1 MRNNKRIA
9 LVLIIMIILP
19 IFTNIVYTE
28 KKIEAKTETG
38 VTVLKLDENGDD
50 EQGLEYTLNAKTNFA
65 KVSSQRILDID
76 AQIQIPDAVVDK
88 DGTLYQVNE
97 LADDLFVNCSMIK
110 SLRLSESLQKFNFS
124 CLNKSSCQELYLGQN
139 ASTIFPGATQKI
151 ENISVSKYNTSLA
164 VENGV
169 LFNKE
174 KTVLMKAPY
183 SMENVTTYEVPVTVK
198 HIYDYAFSDTKYAYH
213 WETQPEEEDVVCE
226 LGKDNKDDQGLTYEY
241 QYKTGGVLVT
251 GTGLQ
256 LEEVVIP
263 DYVIYNWEDGRT
275 SQLRVDS
282 VKNVVGESTKR
293 ISIGANVKTL
303 AENLFSD
310 AHCLEK
316 MEVDPRNNSFCTE
329 EGGLYSLT
337 KDIIY
342 RIPVST
348 ESFIFPEEVST
359 VAPYCFAYT
368 NLGDVRFDANK
379 FYDLQRAS
387 FMQCSITHIFLPNVK
402 RISSKAFEKC
412 TKLKWVVLGNR
423 QVELYADAF
432 RECTRLEAVFLPQ
445 IHSLDYSCEYF
456 YNCVSLKTCVIL
468 NGINVFGQT
477 CFYGNKIQYMVLP
490 QECEKIVDSVRE
502 DPIPGFQFMQEIY
515 FPKNCHVNAFF
526 YSDNS
531 SVKAYYPAGGTTESE
546 IEKYNYLSKRVTW
559 VEEKDH
565 EHTYENHD
573 IYDAN
578 GLTIS
583 AERCTDCYKQVSYRA
598 KAAEGEILPQYDFYR
613 EPVIQSIMKNHGNE
627 SSDTS
632 TPTISPTPSAR
643 VTPTASPTASAG
655 IMPTVSPTASA
666 GIMPTVSPTPNA
678 KETSAPV
685 SSIAPTANNSG
696 NQSAKPELNKGV
708 SQSKVAKA
716 KKSKLKIT
724 PVISVKKKRSGKIK
738 YIHIHLKKY
747 QGTHIEIYAGKKNK
761 LRKIGGKAFSIKKYK
776 KILNV
781 KYSKK
786 KQVLYVKVRTY
797 KKVKNKRIY
806 SRYSK
811 TIKVRT

>member
-1 MRNNKRIA
+1 M
-9 LVLIIMIILP
+9 
-19 IFTNIVYTE
+19 
-28 KKIEAKTETG
+28 
-38 VTVLKLDENGDD
+38 
-50 EQGLEYTLNAKTNFA
+50 
-65 KVSSQRILDID
+65 
-76 AQIQIPDAVVDK
+76 
-88 DGTLYQVNE
+88 
-97 LADDLFVNCSMIK
+97 
-110 SLRLSESLQKFNFS
+110 
-124 CLNKSSCQELYLGQN
+124 
-139 ASTIFPGATQKI
+139 
-151 ENISVSKYNTSLA
+151 
-164 VENGV
+164 
-169 LFNKE
+169 
-174 KTVLMKAPY
+174 
-183 SMENVTTYEVPVTVK
+183 
-198 HIYDYAFSDTKYAYH
+198 
-213 WETQPEEEDVVCE
+213 
-226 LGKDNKDDQGLTYEY
+226 
-241 QYKTGGVLVT
+241 
-251 GTGLQ
+251 
-256 LEEVVIP
+256 
-263 DYVIYNWEDGRT
+263 IYNWEEGRT

-282 VKNVVGESTKR
+282 VKNVVGESTKE

-303 AENLFSD
+303 DDNLFSD
-310 AHCLEK
+310 AHCLEDI
-316 MEVDPRNNSFCTE
+316 EVDSRNNSFCVE
-329 EGGLYSLT
+329 GGGLYSLT
-337 KDIIY
+337 KDTIY

-387 FMQCSITHIFLPNVK
+387 FMQCSITHLFLPNVK
-402 RISSKAFEKC
+402 RISNKAFEKC

-445 IHSLDYSCEYF
+445 IHSLDYSCKYF

-546 IEKYNYLSKRVTW
+546 IETYNYLSKRVTW

-583 AERCTDCYKQVSYRA
+583 AERCTDCYKQVSYQA
-598 KAAEGEILPQYDFYR
+598 TAAEGEILPQYDFYR
-613 EPVIQSIMKNHGNE
+613 EAVIQSIMKNHGNE

-655 IMPTVSPTASA
+655 IT
-666 GIMPTVSPTPNA
+666 PTVSPTPNA

>member
-1 MRNNKRIA
+1 MRNKKRIA
-9 LVLIIMIILP
+9 LALIIAMILP
-19 IFTNIVYTE
+19 IFTNAVHTG
-28 KKIEAKTETG
+28 KKIQAKTETG
-38 VTVLKLDENGDD
+38 VIVLKLDENGED
-50 EQGLEYTLNAKTNFA
+50 EQGLEYTLNPKTNFA
-65 KVSSQRILDID
+65 KVSGQKILDLD
-76 AQIQIPDAVVDK
+76 AQIQIPDAVEDEE
-88 DGTLYQVNE
+88 GTLYRVNE
-97 LADDLFVNCSMIK
+97 LADDLFVSCSMIK

-124 CLNKSSCQELYLGQN
+124 CLKKSSCQDLYLGQN
-139 ASTIFPGATQKI
+139 ASTIFPGETQKI
-151 ENISVSKYNTSLA
+151 ENISVSKYNTSLV

-174 KTVLMKAPY
+174 KTVLMKAPH
-183 SMENVTTYEVPVTVK
+183 SMESVSTYEVPATVK
-198 HIYDYAFSDTKYAYH
+198 HIYDCAFSDTKYGYH
-213 WETQPEEEDVVCE
+213 WETQPEEENVVCE

-256 LEEVVIP
+256 LEKVVIP

-282 VKNVVGESTKR
+282 VEGVVGKSTKR

-303 AENLFSD
+303 DENLFSD
-310 AHCLEK
+310 AHCLEE

-337 KDIIY
+337 KDTIY

-379 FYDLQRAS
+379 FYELQWAS
-387 FMQCSITHIFLPNVK
+387 FMQCSITHLFLPNVK

-445 IHSLDYSCEYF
+445 IHSWDYSCEYF

-502 DPIPGFQFMQEIY
+502 NPIPGFQFMQEIY

-546 IEKYNYLSKRVTW
+546 IETYNYLSKRVTW

-583 AERCTDCYKQVSYRA
+583 AERCTDCYKQVSYQA
-598 KAAEGEILPQYDFYR
+598 TAAEGEILPQYDFYR
-613 EPVIQSIMKNHGNE
+613 EPVIQSIMKNHGNA
-627 SSDTS
+627 SSDPS
-632 TPTISPTPSAR
+632 TPTASPTPSAK
-643 VTPTASPTASAG
+643 VTPTASPTPSAKVT
-655 IMPTVSPTASA
+655 PTVSPAPTA
-666 GIMPTVSPTPNA
+666 T
-678 KETSAPV
+678 ETSKVIQVPV
-685 SSIAPTANNSG
+685 NSTAPTANSSG
-696 NQSAKPELNKGV
+696 SHPAKSELSKGVNQSKAKV
-708 SQSKVAKA
+708 VKA
-716 KKSKLKIT
+716 KKIKLKIT
-724 PVISVKKKRSGKIK
+724 PVISVKKKRSGKIT
-738 YIHIHLKKY
+738 YIHIRLKKY
-747 QGTHIEIYAGKKNK
+747 QGTHIEIYAGRKNK
-761 LRKIGGKAFSIKKYK
+761 LRKIGGKAFSIKQYK
-776 KILNV
+776 KNLNV

-797 KKVKNKRIY
+797 KKVKSKKIY